1 MPALPGCDNE
11 ARSRLPSF
19 VEYRPPQPHNAA
31 RSAEPSTPKLLPR
44 IRSTAAAGPRTASI
58 QGTCSA
64 PHRSPAIPQL
74 GTLPGVDATTTA
86 TAAAPVSM
94 PREGLAWAFTGVVM
108 FSFSVPLTK
117 EAVGGFSPFLTATG
131 RAVLAGLLAAVL
143 LAARRAPLPPV
154 QQRRPLV
161 FTMLGAVFG
170 WPILLAL
177 ALERTTSAHVA
188 VIAAFMPLTTALIA
202 VLRTHERVTWQFWA
216 AAGTGTAALVVFA
229 LSRAGGNDD
238 LVADLLVVGA
248 VLASSWCYVEG
259 ATVTRAMPGWQVI
272 SWVVVLAL
280 PLTVPLSAA
289 LWWFTHDSYS
299 PSGTEWLSV
308 VLLGVSSM
316 YLGFFAWYRGL
327 SLAGIARGGQVQQLQ
342 ALLTLL
348 WSALFLGEHVT
359 PPTVLVALTVIGSVV
374 WAQRARVPPVVTP
387 QE

>member
-1 MPALPGCDNE
+1 ME
-11 ARSRLPSF
+11 
-19 VEYRPPQPHNAA
+19 
-31 RSAEPSTPKLLPR
+31 
-44 IRSTAAAGPRTASI
+44 
-58 QGTCSA
+58 
-64 PHRSPAIPQL
+64 
-74 GTLPGVDATTTA
+74 ATTTA
-86 TAAAPVSM
+86 AALAPPSAR
-94 PREGLAWAFTGVVM
+94 REGLAWAFAGVLM

-131 RAVLAGLLAAVL
+131 RAVIAGVLAAAL
-143 LAARRAPLPPV
+143 LTLRRAPRPPAP
-154 QQRRPLV
+154 QMRPLL

-216 AAGTGTAALVVFA
+216 AAGTGTAALVAFA
-229 LSRAGGNDD
+229 LSRGGSDGSGD
-238 LVADLLVVGA
+238 LVADALVVGA

-259 ATVTRAMPGWQVI
+259 ASVTRVMPGWQVI

-280 PLTVPLSAA
+280 PVTIPASAL
-289 LWWFTHDSYS
+289 LWWSGGVHNPS
-299 PSGTEWLSV
+299 PTEWGSLL
-308 VLLGVSSM
+308 LLGISSM

-342 ALLTLL
+342 ALLTLV
-348 WSALFLGEHVT
+348 WSALFLGEQVT
-359 PPTVLVALTVIGSVV
+359 ATTVLVALAVIGCVV
-374 WAQRARVPPVVTP
+374 WAQRARVPRIMAP